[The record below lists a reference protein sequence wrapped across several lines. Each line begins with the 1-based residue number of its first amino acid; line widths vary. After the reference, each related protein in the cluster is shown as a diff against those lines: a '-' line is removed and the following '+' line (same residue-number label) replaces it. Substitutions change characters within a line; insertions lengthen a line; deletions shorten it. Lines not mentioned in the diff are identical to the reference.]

1 MKKTYLKLWALCSLT
16 LAFAAC
22 SDEDTTSSSLN
33 APQQSFLTTRLTVKN
48 SDQSRANSVAT
59 WSKDHTDSWV
69 DKLTFELPASAV
81 DVTKPNFDRSGS
93 VYYVPADFSGEVDL
107 GWIGLND
114 GAKFYNYGT
123 VTAINNVNYN
133 GKVTFYNAGTL
144 TYSVSSGQRHTV
156 VNTGTLTV
164 NNYANIGEVYNSGE
178 LVLNGQKDKIY
189 PDWNNW
195 HAVEVIKADIPNAMS
210 IYSNGG
216 VVEMPAEFTDFKA
229 ACDIHNT
236 VYATGDVKIQNS
248 QTQYICGLEVKGTLD
263 MTQGHLETSYVKA
276 KEITF
281 DGSELWLTKEAY
293 VGAEKMSMPNS
304 ATAIHGY
311 DDSYALVEV
320 GEISFQNT
328 NNFND
333 SFSSNVYLKI
343 DGAIDFSNSTL
354 FGGQGKHFN
363 SVSEYL
369 ADFAGD
375 EARFNGENI
384 SGNPACGAPYGTPGT
399 TPDEPGTP
407 DEPTGPTLEEIG
419 SIDAPDH
426 DHDADKGNPNRPHL
440 SATCIDYKDGT
451 FYVSYHMR
459 GGFQSGEHYGGDTFD
474 KDGVEGCIET
484 WTLAENEQNSTE
496 IKLGHYMWTN
506 AFDFNH
512 LILDGGN
519 IVTVG
524 HLADKG
530 AIIGKLPNPFTNVNA
545 DEGNVDTWSAE
556 FSYKYLTTDEALMD
570 GSVRLDYK
578 NAGDGNCVIKN
589 GNEYFVATYAGY
601 GKLDSEFNRIKDAA
615 GNVAFV
621 STPGSAK
628 HLIEKDGDIA
638 VLYLDSRP
646 ETTATATSTATVATI
661 SAGAYPFG
669 GTTTALPNFVQPID
683 GKNVLAWNG
692 VNLYACLGKGGLSV
706 NGEVYSFGAEGNEP
720 VNGVAIDDDYVYV
733 ASGSHLRVLDVTTNE
748 EVAKVAI
755 PYMSANYIKVATI
768 DGEKYIAVAFGQA
781 GIKVY
786 RLKK

>member
-1 MKKTYLKLWALCSLT
+1 MRKLNLKIWALCSM
-16 LAFAAC
+16 AFALAAC
-22 SDEDTTSSSLN
+22 SDEDTASTSQN
-33 APQQSFLTTRLTVKN
+33 APAQSFLTTRLNVKS
-48 SDQSRANSVAT
+48 SDQSRANSVDTWTENHGEDAWKAGLQFTTPADAT
-59 WSKDHTDSWV
+59 DCTNS
-69 DKLTFELPASAV
+69 
-81 DVTKPNFDRSGS
+81 NFDRNAK
-93 VYYVPADFSGEVDL
+93 VLVIPATATGTISL
-107 GWIGLND
+107 GWANLSD
-114 GAKFYNYGT
+114 GAAIYVEGNIESITDFNANGT
-123 VTAINNVNYN
+123 VSLYVCEDASLKFGPTN
-133 GKVTFYNAGTL
+133 GNW
-144 TYSVSSGQRHTV
+144 
-156 VNTGTLTV
+156 N
-164 NNYANIGEVYNSGE
+164 VYNSGN
-178 LVLNGQKDKIY
+178 LTLNSF
-189 PDWNNW
+189 NNINNVYNNGYLNFDEGNQW
-195 HAVEVIKADIPNAMS
+195 WTPEKNDIPNKMN
-210 IYSNGG
+210 IYSAGG
-216 VVEMPAEFTDFKA
+216 VVNFAKSTDLKA
-229 ACDIHNT
+229 NLDIHNT
-236 VYATGDVKIQNS
+236 VYATGDLKIQN
-248 QTQYICGLEVKGTLD
+248 TEAQYVCAIEIDGNLD
-263 MTQGHLETSYVKA
+263 VTDGHLKTAYIKA
-276 KEITF
+276 NEIKF
-281 DGSELWLTKEAY
+281 DGAEIYLFPKAYIEAN
-293 VGAEKMSMPNS
+293 KISMPNS
-304 ATAIHGY
+304 FSAIHGY
-311 DDSYALVEV
+311 EGSTALVEAAN
-320 GEISFQNT
+320 EFYFRNY
-328 NNFND
+328 NNFE
-333 SFSSNVYLKI
+333 SAFSGNIYFKTAGKI
-343 DGAIDFSNSTL
+343 DIEERLTRENGQVDNVSTTY
-354 FGGQGKHFN
+354 N
-363 SVSEYL
+363 SV
-369 ADFAGD
+369 ADYIASQNGQAVAD
-375 EARFNGENI
+375 RFTNSDNKGVRGCK
-384 SGNPACGAPYGTPGT
+384 SYGPNTPE
-399 TPDEPGTP
+399 EPGTP
-407 DEPTGPTLEEIG
+407 DEPTGPKLVEIG

-484 WTLAENEQNSTE
+484 WTLADNELNSTE

-512 LILDGGN
+512 LILDGNN

-545 DEGNVDTWSAE
+545 DANNVDTWSAE
-556 FSYKYLTTDEALMD
+556 FSYKYLTTDEPLMD
-570 GSVRLDYK
+570 GSVRIDYK

-669 GTTTALPNFVQPID
+669 GTTTALPSFVQPID

-692 VNLYACLGKGGLSV
+692 TNLYACLGKGGLSV
-706 NGEVYSFGAEGNEP
+706 NGEVYSFGAEGKEP
-720 VNGVAIDDDYVYV
+720 VNGVATDDEYVYV

-755 PYMSANYIKVATI
+755 PYMSANYIKVATVN
-768 DGEKYIAVAFGQA
+768 GEKYIAVAFGQA

-786 RLKK
+786 RFEK